1 MWWVPK
7 ATPADRV
14 AWLRGQLKS
23 AMEDADVRSQLTTR
37 MIETTFLQ
45 GAEIEAFV
53 ARKKTEI
60 QGLVDK
66 FGLKQ
71 N

>member
-1 MWWVPK
+1 
-7 ATPADRV
+7 
-14 AWLRGQLKS
+14 
-23 AMEDADVRSQLTTR
+23 